1 MSLINI
7 AKLSQDNLNILM
19 LEGDRMKLKGEKLRN
34 IRRKRGLSQTA
45 LSVGICTQATISLM
59 EKQDRIPKMNIL
71 TAICGRL
78 DIDVSEI
85 VEDDNNSMTLLFDQ
99 IENAVVHEN
108 YADAK
113 KMLTKI
119 KVKNL
124 ENEFDKQR
132 YYYLV
137 GMYQVETDQV
147 DDAIFNFEL
156 ILTQFSTMSANIY
169 WALTTVGMAIAYEK
183 LNNQARAL
191 KFVQRA
197 VSLIDEKQMT
207 GGQRQWQ
214 VIYRNI
220 AELYISLKQWKDA
233 IKMAQRGIKICRE
246 NESFFLLDNYY
257 YLIAQ
262 AQMVGGQRQAAK
274 DSMVIAKNVALAADD
289 QDLVKKIG

>member
-1 MSLINI
+1 M
-7 AKLSQDNLNILM
+7 
-19 LEGDRMKLKGEKLRN
+19 RLKGEKLRN

-78 DIDVSEI
+78 DINVSDI
-85 VEDDNNSMTLLFDQ
+85 VEDDDNSMTILFDQ
-99 IENAVVHEN
+99 IENVIVHED
-108 YADAK
+108 YPTAK
-113 KMLTKI
+113 KLLDKI

-132 YYYLV
+132 YYYLI
-137 GMYQVETDQV
+137 GMYQVETDQI

-214 VIYRNI
+214 MIYRNI
-220 AELYISLKQWKDA
+220 AELYINLKQWKDA
-233 IKMAQRGIKICRE
+233 IVMAKRGIDICRE
-246 NESFFLLDNYY
+246 NESFFLLDSYY

-262 AQMVGGQRQAAK
+262 AQIVGGQRQAAK
-274 DSMVIAKNVALAADD
+274 DSLQIAKDVAIAADD
-289 QDLVKKIG
+289 QDGPLSIK

>member
-7 AKLSQDNLNILM
+7 AKLSWDNLNILM
-19 LEGDRMKLKGEKLRN
+19 LEGDHMKLKGEKLRN

-137 GMYQVETDQV
+137 GLYQVETNQV

-289 QDLVKKIG
+289 QDLVNKIG

>member
-1 MSLINI
+1 M
-7 AKLSQDNLNILM
+7 
-19 LEGDRMKLKGEKLRN
+19 RLKGDKLRS

-78 DIDVSEI
+78 DINVSDI
-85 VEDDNNSMTLLFDQ
+85 VEDDDNSMAILFDQ
-99 IENAVVHEN
+99 IENAIVHED
-108 YADAK
+108 YATAK
-113 KMLTKI
+113 KLLDKI

-137 GMYQVETDQV
+137 GMYQVETDQI

-214 VIYRNI
+214 MIYRNI
-220 AELYISLKQWKDA
+220 AELYINLKQWKDA
-233 IKMAQRGIKICRE
+233 IVMAKRGIDICRE
-246 NESFFLLDNYY
+246 NESFFLLDSYY

-262 AQMVGGQRQAAK
+262 AQIVGGQRQAAK
-274 DSMVIAKNVALAADD
+274 DSLQIAKDVAIAADD
-289 QDLVKKIG
+289 QELAKKIG

>member
-1 MSLINI
+1 
-7 AKLSQDNLNILM
+7 
-19 LEGDRMKLKGEKLRN
+19 MKLNGEKLRN

-59 EKQDRIPKMNIL
+59 EKQNRIPKMNIL

-85 VEDDNNSMTLLFDQ
+85 IEDDNNSLAMMFDQ
-99 IENAVVHEN
+99 IEGMIVHEN
-108 YADAK
+108 FPEAK
-113 KMLTKI
+113 KLLAKI

-137 GMYQVETDQV
+137 GMYQVKTDQI

-169 WALTTVGMAIAYEK
+169 WALTTVGMAMAYEK

-233 IKMAQRGIKICRE
+233 IVMAQRGIKICRE

-257 YLIAQ
+257 YLIAK
-262 AQMVGGQRQAAK
+262 AQIVGGQRQAAK
-274 DSMVIAKNVALAADD
+274 DSMTIARNVAIAADD
-289 QDLVKKIG
+289 QELVKKIG

>member
-7 AKLSQDNLNILM
+7 TKLSQDNLNILM

>member
-7 AKLSQDNLNILM
+7 AKLSWDNLNILM
-19 LEGDRMKLKGEKLRN
+19 LEGDHMKLKGEKLRN

-137 GMYQVETDQV
+137 GMYQVETNQV

-191 KFVQRA
+191 KFVQRS

-289 QDLVKKIG
+289 QDLVNKIG

>member
-1 MSLINI
+1 
-7 AKLSQDNLNILM
+7 
-19 LEGDRMKLKGEKLRN
+19 MKLNGEKLRN

-59 EKQDRIPKMNIL
+59 EKQNRIPKMNIL

-78 DIDVSEI
+78 DIDVNDI
-85 VEDDNNSMTLLFDQ
+85 VEDDDNSMTLIFDQ
-99 IENAVVHEN
+99 IDTAIVYAN
-108 YADAK
+108 YPEAK
-113 KMLTKI
+113 KLLSRI

-132 YYYLV
+132 YYYLI
-137 GMYQVETDQV
+137 GMYQVENNQI

-169 WALTTVGMAIAYEK
+169 WALTTVGMAIAYGK
-183 LNNQARAL
+183 LGNKARAL

-220 AELYISLKQWKDA
+220 TELYIKLKQWKEA
-233 IKMAQRGIKICRE
+233 IEVAKRGIQICRE

-257 YLIAQ
+257 YLISQ
-262 AQMVGGQRQAAK
+262 AQLVGGQRQAAK
-274 DSMVIAKNVALAADD
+274 NSLQIALDVAIAADD
-289 QDLVKKIG
+289 QELVGKIS

>member
-1 MSLINI
+1 
-7 AKLSQDNLNILM
+7 M

>member
-7 AKLSQDNLNILM
+7 AKLSWDNLNILM
-19 LEGDRMKLKGEKLRN
+19 LEGDHMKLKGEKLRN

-113 KMLTKI
+113 KMLTTI

-137 GMYQVETDQV
+137 GMYQVETNQV

-289 QDLVKKIG
+289 QDLVNKIG

>member
-169 WALTTVGMAIAYEK
+169 WALTTVGMAIAYKK